1 MNRPEG
7 VTKLTGWRCPGKVLF
22 SCEVVSDSLWP
33 QGLQHASFRCPSL
46 CPGVCLNRLCLLNSP
61 GENIRVVCHSLLQGI
76 FLTQKSNPSILHC
89 RQILY
94 DLSHQESPFPQC
106 HRDHSV
112 AAIQGKSKSSFQED
126 QNCTSLGSPHI
137 RNLNTKREMLS
148 HSEWKTF
155 PSQNSIICQ
164 TIHQERG

>member
-1 MNRPEG
+1 MSPSSLAG
-7 VTKLTGWRCPGKVLF
+7 DVQVKCCCSVVKSFLTLCDLKDCSTPVFAVLHYVLAF
-22 SCEVVSDSLWP
+22 AQIDS
-33 QGLQHASFRCPSL
+33 
-46 CPGVCLNRLCLLNSP
+46 CLLNSP
-61 GENIRVVCHSLLQGI
+61 GKNIRVVCHSLLQGI